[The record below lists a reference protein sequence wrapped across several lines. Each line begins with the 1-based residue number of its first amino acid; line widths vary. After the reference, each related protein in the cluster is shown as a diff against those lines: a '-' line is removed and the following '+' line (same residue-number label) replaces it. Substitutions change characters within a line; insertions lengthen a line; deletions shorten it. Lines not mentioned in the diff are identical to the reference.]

1 MITATGAVIGLAIA
15 IVLIVK
21 KFNPAYSLILGS
33 LIGGLLGGT
42 GLVETVNFMIKG
54 AQGMM
59 PAILRII
66 TAGILAGV
74 LIETGAANKIA
85 ETIVDKLG

>member
-33 LIGGLLGGT
+33 LIGGLLGGA
-42 GLVETVNFMIKG
+42 GLVETVNFMS
-54 AQGMM
+54 
-59 PAILRII
+59 RC
-66 TAGILAGV
+66 TYR
-74 LIETGAANKIA
+74 NRCR
-85 ETIVDKLG
+85 